1 MRYFTSKLSKRR
13 IAMSNI
19 KDFGRTSFVMH
30 TTGLIERLE
39 KRTMNERISFAAILR
54 TDNVII
60 FGRDHARCYKRSP
73 YDTYAKRAVQG
84 FLTDKH
90 RFVNRKA
97 AASIA
102 FLAGQIDKIEP
113 NQTLVSEELWWPEGE
128 GKYDYDEKLG
138 YIKRKD
144 ND

>member
-1 MRYFTSKLSKRR
+1 MT
-13 IAMSNI
+13 
-19 KDFGRTSFVMH
+19 
-30 TTGLIERLE
+30 
-39 KRTMNERISFAAILR
+39 ERISFAAILR

-60 FGRDHARCYKRSP
+60 FDRDHGKCFERSP
-73 YDTYAKRAVQG
+73 DDTCGKDAVQG

-102 FLAGQIDKIEP
+102 FLAGQISKIEP
-113 NQTLVSEELWWPEGE
+113 NQILVSEELWWPEGD

-138 YIKRKD
+138 YIKRKK
-144 ND
+144 

>member
-1 MRYFTSKLSKRR
+1 
-13 IAMSNI
+13 MSDI
-19 KDFGRTSFVMH
+19 KNFGRNSFIR
-30 TTGLIERLE
+30 TTGLKERME
-39 KRTMNERISFAAILR
+39 KCTMNERISFAAILR

-60 FGRDHARCYKRSP
+60 FDRDHERCYKRSP
-73 YDTYAKRAVQG
+73 YDACGGNTVYG
-84 FLTDKH
+84 FLTDNH

-102 FLAGQIDKIEP
+102 FLAGQIDKLEP

-138 YIKRKD
+138 YIERK
-144 ND
+144 NDD